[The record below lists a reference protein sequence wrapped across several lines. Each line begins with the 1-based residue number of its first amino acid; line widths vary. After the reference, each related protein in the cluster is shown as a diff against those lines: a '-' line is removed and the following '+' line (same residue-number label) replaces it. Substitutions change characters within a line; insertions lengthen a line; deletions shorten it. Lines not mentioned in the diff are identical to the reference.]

1 MNTYFTL
8 FNLFGGSSASGASGQ
23 KSSSAM
29 SLIMIVG
36 LLALMYFFMI
46 RPQKK
51 KQKEEQNMRDSIQIG
66 DEITTIGGIMGR
78 VVTVKDDSIVLE
90 TGAGAERTKMKFQ
103 RWAIQTNETA
113 NARMEEEKKAAEEAK
128 KKKSEQDAIDAAVNG
143 KSPRKTKRVKNKGTV
158 EELKAEETSE
168 KAEAEA
174 TSETDSDKE

>member
-1 MNTYFTL
+1 MNFIALSTL
-8 FNLFGGSSASGASGQ
+8 FNGLETSAAAGAKGGNP
-23 KSSSAM
+23 M
-29 SLIMIVG
+29 SLILMVG
-36 LLALMYFFMI
+36 LFAVMYFLMI

-51 KQKEEQNMRDSIQIG
+51 KQKEEQQMRDSIQIG

-128 KKKSEQDAIDAAVNG
+128 KKKSEQAAIDAAVNG

-158 EELKAEETSE
+158 EELRAEETSE
-168 KAEAEA
+168 KAEA
-174 TSETDSDKE
+174 TSEADSDKE